1 MELEGSVLALRTTD
15 PPGQKV
21 VEPVADT
28 ETVGRLLTVT
38 VIALDVATQP
48 LLVTFTV

>member
-1 MELEGSVLALRTTD
+1 VFAGSVLAVRTTE
-15 PPGQKV
+15 PPGQKD

-38 VIALDVATQP
+38 VMALEVAEQL
-48 LLVTFTV
+48 LLVTVTV